1 MVPGRNEFQE
11 PLARIVA
18 LSPQQWAINALAATK
33 NEFFLPPSMCWMR
46 SFLNS
51 LIKRAHV
58 RAGKR
63 QHPAWAI
70 LSFPCYI
77 GIRIVLLSVRS
88 AVHPDCLW
96 SCHWFPFI
104 PLLHVIDC
112 SSSLISIFNFNKT
125 ANVGWWCLCL
135 QKRQD
140 HFQRHNVSP
149 HRTSQSTIYCLLG
162 GLAPS
167 KLSLLT
173 ISTQES

>member
-63 QHPAWAI
+63 PHPAWAI

-125 ANVGWWCLCL
+125 ANVGWWC
-135 QKRQD
+135 QKVS
-140 HFQRHNVSP
+140 FQETRLKTPSWDI
-149 HRTSQSTIYCLLG
+149 STIHHQL
-162 GLAPS
+162 
-167 KLSLLT
+167 KET
-173 ISTQES
+173 IVKQWTM